1 MASNKRY
8 YWLKLKADFFK
19 RHDIRVIESMQNGKD
34 YVLFLLKLM
43 TESIHHEGNL
53 RFSDTLPYNEEMLS
67 AITNTNVDIVR
78 SAMKIFV
85 NLGMVDI
92 LDDETIYMTEVEK
105 LIGSETQSTIR
116 SRKSRA
122 KQLENAVYTDNLLQC
137 NTNAT
142 QVQQN
147 CNTRDKSKRI
157 EKENIQPTT
166 KTNKQLSNQDFNKK
180 DDGDG
185 EISIPSFKEVEDFTK
200 EKKLSIDAKYFYD
213 FNESRKWKDNNG
225 APIKNWQALLISW
238 AYGLNN
244 KNKAKDGYLRD
255 LTEEEREKIKST
267 IVNAIDLSD
276 AELDSLLLGEEH
288 KL

>member
-85 NLGMVDI
+85 NLGMVEI

-238 AYGLNN
+238 AYGINN
-244 KNKAKDGYLRD
+244 KNNAKDGYLRD
-255 LTEEEREKIKST
+255 GLTEEWIEQIRGT
-267 IVNAIDLSD
+267 LIDL
-276 AELDSLLLGEEH
+276 ENLDID
-288 KL
+288 KLVV

>member
-157 EKENIQPTT
+157 EKENNQPTT
-166 KTNKQLSNQDFNKK
+166 KTNKQLSNQDFNIEAV
-180 DDGDG
+180 GDG
-185 EISIPSFKEVEDFTK
+185 ENIPSLLEVEQYVKDN
-200 EKKLSIDAKYFYD
+200 KLVVSGKYFFD
-213 FNESRKWKDNNG
+213 FNEAREWKTKNG
-225 APIKNWQALLISW
+225 DTIKNWKLLLLKW
-238 AYGLNN
+238 NRYELEH
-244 KNKAKDGYLRD
+244 KASYLRD
-255 LTEEEREKIKST
+255 GLTEEEREKIKST

-276 AELDSLLLGEEH
+276 AELDSLICGEEH

>member
-85 NLGMVDI
+85 NLGMVEI

-122 KQLENAVYTDNLLQC
+122 KQLENAVYTDNLLQR

-244 KNKAKDGYLRD
+244 KNNAKDGYLRD
-255 LTEEEREKIKST
+255 GLTEEWIEQIRGT
-267 IVNAIDLSD
+267 LIDL
-276 AELDSLLLGEEH
+276 ENLDID
-288 KL
+288 KLVV

>member
-85 NLGMVDI
+85 NLGMVEI

-122 KQLENAVYTDNLLQC
+122 KQLENAVYTDNLLQR

-157 EKENIQPTT
+157 EKENNQPTT

-225 APIKNWQALLISW
+225 VPIKNWQALLISW

-244 KNKAKDGYLRD
+244 KNKTKDGYLRD

-267 IVNAIDLSD
+267 IVNATDLSD
-276 AELDSLLLGEEH
+276 AELDSLICGE
-288 KL
+288 

>member
-85 NLGMVDI
+85 NLGMVEI

-122 KQLENAVYTDNLLQC
+122 KQLENAVYTDNLLQR

-200 EKKLSIDAKYFYD
+200 EKKLSIDAKSFYD

-244 KNKAKDGYLRD
+244 KNNAKDGYLRD

-267 IVNAIDLSD
+267 IVNATDLSD
-276 AELDSLLLGEEH
+276 AELDSLILGD
-288 KL
+288 

>member
-92 LDDETIYMTEVEK
+92 LDDETIYMTEVKK

-137 NTNAT
+137 NTKAT

-225 APIKNWQALLISW
+225 APIKNWQAMLISW

-244 KNKAKDGYLRD
+244 KNNAKDGYLRD

-267 IVNAIDLSD
+267 IVNATDLSD
-276 AELDSLLLGEEH
+276 AELDSLILGD
-288 KL
+288 